1 MKRKGTRIFALL
13 LAAVLLLGGLPM
25 QALAAEDE
33 AGWFHLAADWN
44 GELLIKPER
53 VPYTAEQTIY
63 EAICAAGHTLAPNA
77 GNVTQIDGVAGNFIR
92 GDETGADNSYD
103 LTRKASEA
111 QIKYFCFVD
120 NSSGSRTAT
129 PSVARQALI
138 AVMAEYAQKDAD
150 VQAAAKAEY
159 DAACKGSADGEEC
172 IWTRLFG

>member
-1 MKRKGTRIFALL
+1 MKQKGTRIFALL

-103 LTRKASEA
+103 LTRKASE
-111 QIKYFCFVD
+111 QIFVLRGQQQRFAHGHTVRRAAGANRRD
-120 NSSGSRTAT
+120 GG
-129 PSVARQALI
+129 I
-138 AVMAEYAQKDAD
+138 CAEGRGCA
-150 VQAAAKAEY
+150 
-159 DAACKGSADGEEC
+159 GGGEGG
-172 IWTRLFG
+172 IRRGLQGLLHGGRYGG